1 MAAHFTPD
9 DHPLVRHL
17 ESVATLSHDEKCALA
32 DLPMQVVEVKTDQ
45 EIVREG
51 DRPTRSCL
59 ILEGF
64 ACTFKHTGDGKRQ
77 IMAFHIPG
85 DIPDLQS
92 LHLTV
97 LDSSLGTITPCK
109 VAYIKHEALRDLCAR
124 QPGIGSAL
132 WRTSLIDASIFR
144 EWVTNVGRREAYGRM
159 AHLLCETLVRLTA
172 VGLAEDHACE
182 LPITQSELAD
192 ATGMTT
198 VHVNR
203 TLQDLRADGLISL
216 NAGRLKA
223 LDWEG
228 LKRVGDF
235 DPTYLHL
242 EPSHAAR

>member
-1 MAAHFTPD
+1 
-9 DHPLVRHL
+9 
-17 ESVATLSHDEKCALA
+17 
-32 DLPMQVVEVKTDQ
+32 
-45 EIVREG
+45 
-51 DRPTRSCL
+51 
-59 ILEGF
+59 
-64 ACTFKHTGDGKRQ
+64 
-77 IMAFHIPG
+77 
-85 DIPDLQS
+85 
-92 LHLTV
+92 
-97 LDSSLGTITPCK
+97 
-109 VAYIKHEALRDLCAR
+109 
-124 QPGIGSAL
+124 
-132 WRTSLIDASIFR
+132 
-144 EWVTNVGRREAYGRM
+144 M